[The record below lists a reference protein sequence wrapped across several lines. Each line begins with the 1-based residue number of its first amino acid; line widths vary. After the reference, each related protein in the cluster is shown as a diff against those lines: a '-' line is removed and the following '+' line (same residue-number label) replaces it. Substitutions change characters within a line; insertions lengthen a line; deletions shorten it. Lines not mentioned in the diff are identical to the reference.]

1 MSIGPVQAFKEMPT
15 KKKVAIAAGAAAA
28 VAVGAA
34 AYLSGKNT
42 EAIKVQF
49 DQFASKAEGAKK
61 PGFIKVM
68 TEGFKAWGSKIAKV
82 ATDAFNGV
90 RSFFAKK
97 GENAAEVTEN
107 VAEKAP
113 QA

>member
-28 VAVGAA
+28 VAVGTA
-34 AYLSGKNT
+34 AYLTGKNT
-42 EAIKVQF
+42 EAIKVQI
-49 DQFASKAEGAKK
+49 DQFTSKAEGAKK

-68 TEGFKAWGSKIAKV
+68 GEGFKAWGSKIAQV
-82 ATDAFNGV
+82 ATKAFNAIKGI
-90 RSFFAKK
+90 FAKK
-97 GENAAEVTEN
+97 PEVAEAAEQ
-107 VAEKAP
+107 AP